1 MVMSEYAERF
11 PQTIIDSEDQELF
24 KLMKDEADN
33 FFDGEVNEEL
43 IYKLIVKDKMIRFS
57 HDFKNN
63 KLFIDFPK
71 ITSQSK

>member
-71 ITSQSK
+71 ITSQDR

>member
-1 MVMSEYAERF
+1 MSEYAERF